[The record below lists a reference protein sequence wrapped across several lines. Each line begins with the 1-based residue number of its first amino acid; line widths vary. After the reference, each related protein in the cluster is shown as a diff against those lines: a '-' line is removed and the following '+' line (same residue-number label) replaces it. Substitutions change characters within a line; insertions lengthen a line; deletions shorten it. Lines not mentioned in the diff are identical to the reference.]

1 MSYSGPLFSPSGQQT
16 GQKGREKLRMGSFV
30 AFYGSKRQKSRCV
43 FGERLSKLHFAHNS
57 KLFSLVISE
66 TL

>member
-16 GQKGREKLRMGSFV
+16 GQKGRKKLSMGSFF

-43 FGERLSKLHFAHNS
+43 FGGWLSKLHFAHNS
-57 KLFSLVISE
+57 KLFALVIGE